1 MATILV
7 VEDDEAC
14 RETLA
19 AMLEREGHDPIIP
32 TTPAEALVLINE
44 DPPDLVIT
52 DILMPDLDGIELI
65 TQARKRQP
73 GLRCIAISGGG
84 KAPKELLLRAAKQL
98 GAIESLQKPFDRTDL
113 IKTVNRS
120 LAPSA

>member
-7 VEDDEAC
+7 VEDDKAC
-14 RETLA
+14 RETLTR
-19 AMLEREGHDPIIP
+19 MLEREGHDPIIP
-32 TTPAEALVLINE
+32 DTPAEALSMISD

-65 TQARKRQP
+65 TLAKKKQP

-84 KAPKELLLRAAKQL
+84 RAPKELLLRAAKQL
-98 GAIESLQKPFDRTDL
+98 GAIESLQKPFERADL
-113 IKTVNRS
+113 IRTINRS
-120 LAPSA
+120 LAPC

>member
-7 VEDDEAC
+7 VEDDDAC

-19 AMLEREGHDPIIP
+19 AMLEREGHEPVIP
-32 TTPAEALVLINE
+32 KTPGEALSIITE
-44 DPPDLVIT
+44 TPPDLVIT

-65 TQARKRQP
+65 IQAKKRNP
-73 GLRCIAISGGG
+73 ELRCIAISGGG
-84 KAPKELLLRAAKQL
+84 RAPKELLLRAAKQL
-98 GAIESLQKPFDRTDL
+98 GAIESLQKPFDRADL

-120 LAPSA
+120 LAPC

>member
-7 VEDDEAC
+7 VDDDQAC

-19 AMLEREGHDPIIP
+19 SMLEREGHSAIISNSS
-32 TTPAEALVLINE
+32 AEALSVISE

-65 TQARKRQP
+65 TQAKKRQP

-84 KAPKELLLRAAKQL
+84 RAPKELLLRAAKQL
-98 GAIESLQKPFDRTDL
+98 GAIESLQKPFERADL
-113 IKTVNRS
+113 IRTVNRS
-120 LAPSA
+120 LAPC

>member
-7 VEDDEAC
+7 VEDDKAC
-14 RETLA
+14 RETLTM
-19 AMLEREGHDPIIP
+19 MLEREGHDPIIP
-32 TTPAEALVLINE
+32 DTPAEALSMISD

-65 TQARKRQP
+65 TQAKKKQP

-84 KAPKELLLRAAKQL
+84 RAPKELLLRAAKQL
-98 GAIESLQKPFDRTDL
+98 GAIESLQKPFERADL
-113 IKTVNRS
+113 IRTINRS
-120 LAPSA
+120 FAPC

>member
-7 VEDDEAC
+7 VEDDDAC

-19 AMLEREGHDPIIP
+19 TMLEREGHDPIIP
-32 TTPAEALVLINE
+32 DTPAEALSMIAD

-65 TQARKRQP
+65 TQAKKKQP

-98 GAIESLQKPFDRTDL
+98 GAIESLQKPFERAEL

-120 LAPSA
+120 LAPC